1 MVWAEH
7 FKNSSKCKRQK
18 QKRKRKAKSK
28 ALAVA
33 VMGTQQLRALDD
45 SVVGQQGGMVEEI
58 CEEEEEEESYG
69 EENTGGFISC
79 MHGCTATASRCLNS
93 NIHCMTTRTSYS
105 T

>member
-1 MVWAEH
+1 MWAEH

-33 VMGTQQLRALDD
+33 VMGTQQLRTRDD
-45 SVVGQQGGMVEEI
+45 SEVGQQGGMVEET
-58 CEEEEEEESYG
+58 CEEEEEESYG

-79 MHGCTATASRCLNS
+79 IYGCTATS
-93 NIHCMTTRTSYS
+93 
-105 T
+105 